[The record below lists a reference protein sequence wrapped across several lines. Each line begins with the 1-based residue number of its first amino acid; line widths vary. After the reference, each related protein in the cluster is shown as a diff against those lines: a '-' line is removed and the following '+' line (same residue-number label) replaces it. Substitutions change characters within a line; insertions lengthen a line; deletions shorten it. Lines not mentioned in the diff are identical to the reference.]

1 MAGNFDSQIFKNRI
15 LAGDQTITGL
25 WGCTITN
32 VNPYKME
39 VDVRVDRLAKN
50 IEGVKLLSSL
60 QGKNHTSIAIPEV
73 GTDAVLASMEGH
85 AEPFLIGF
93 KARQTYEKDGFFPD
107 ELFQGEAIDK
117 SKRQAFIKKD
127 VAGNLFLASGHG
139 NFITFLDNS
148 IYESSRDKKL
158 SLENLSVETS
168 LRKRVSDRENED
180 ELSATEVLEISQGLV
195 SMLIEDNGESIFAL
209 IKSINESKK
218 DMGLL
223 EKIET
228 KISDFLNE
236 EKGASLDIDGK
247 SVYLNE
253 KDLNF
258 YFHEFLASKTIQENF
273 EEGTAPDTLSGLCVT
288 EVYDDGTILETK
300 RYSGGAGLIKETI
313 KFPSGKIYQ
322 RTTELNKEVDG
333 IIYSTYSETRE
344 LLEYQ
349 FYHNF
354 EEEE

>member
-15 LAGDQTITGL
+15 LAGDNTITGL

-73 GTDAVLASMEGH
+73 GADAVLASMEGH

-107 ELFQGEAIDK
+107 ELQQGETIDK
-117 SKRQAFIKKD
+117 SRKQAFVKKD
-127 VAGNLFLASGHG
+127 VSGNLFVASGFG
-139 NFITFLDNS
+139 DFITFLDDS
-148 IYESSRDKKL
+148 IYENAKDKNM
-158 SLENLSVETS
+158 SFENLSIKTF
-168 LRKRVSDRENED
+168 LRNRISDKENED
-180 ELSATEVLEISQGLV
+180 ELSATEVLEISQSLV
-195 SMLIEDNGESIFAL
+195 STLIEDNGESIFAL

-218 DMGLL
+218 DQELL
-223 EKIET
+223 DKIET
-228 KISDFLNE
+228 KISDFLQE
-236 EKGASLDIDGK
+236 EKGANLSINGK
-247 SVYLNE
+247 SIYLDE

-273 EEGTAPDTLSGLCVT
+273 EEGVAPDILSGLCVT
-288 EVYDDGTILETK
+288 EVYDEGTILETK
-300 RYSGGAGLIKETI
+300 RYSGGTGIIKETI

-322 RTTELNKEVDG
+322 RTTELNKEVEG
-333 IIYSTYSETRE
+333 VTYSTYSETQE
-344 LLEYQ
+344 LSEYQ
-349 FYHNF
+349 FYHVF